1 MTIIRESLF
10 GNCPRCG
17 TVSNKVTTFLDHPD
31 DPEPAIA
38 VECDICKALTNVS
51 PEGANYS
58 DLLWRIQ
65 PRTTKDR
72 TVPSTPDEVE
82 RAASGIRYHYSP
94 RELTSRIPPSPQGM
108 LALREKLLNEAH
120 ENGSLKC
127 MICGKEPP
135 GSFKVH
141 FAVKP
146 GKSFYFF
153 TCNSALCYNRVIGEL
168 SRPER
173 GNVGV
178 GLQTGQK
185 MFDQRKKRRDN
196 PS

>member
-1 MTIIRESLF
+1 
-10 GNCPRCG
+10 
-17 TVSNKVTTFLDHPD
+17 
-31 DPEPAIA
+31 
-38 VECDICKALTNVS
+38 
-51 PEGANYS
+51 
-58 DLLWRIQ
+58 
-65 PRTTKDR
+65 
-72 TVPSTPDEVE
+72 
-82 RAASGIRYHYSP
+82 
-94 RELTSRIPPSPQGM
+94 M

-127 MICGKEPP
+127 MVCGKEPP

-146 GKSFYFF
+146 GKSYYLF

-196 PS
+196 PP